1 MKVILMNKKQ
11 KLSLTSI
18 DRMQGLIDE
27 ARNELESIEPKIAK
41 LEKSVSILAEL
52 KDRRHKLKA
61 LILNLQSI
69 FTKESEN
76 IDVNIINA
84 VDQSSELNTRLNPT
98 DKISIDTLNG
108 RKIFIPEVA
117 ISNAQNYLRTKN
129 NINYEIYKAVVANTG
144 TATSEEIKYYLV
156 KNEIKQPKNGEGFED
171 VPLKEISSRINYL
184 VRKGLLISYAPGA
197 YSTAFGWEDA
207 E

>member
-1 MKVILMNKKQ
+1 MNKKQ

-27 ARNELESIEPKIAK
+27 AKKELESIEPKISR
-41 LEKSVSILAEL
+41 LEKSVLQLAEL
-52 KDRRHKLKA
+52 KDKRRKLKA
-61 LILNLQSI
+61 LIVNLQSI
-69 FTKESEN
+69 FAKENTS

-84 VDQSSELNTRLNPT
+84 DPVIVSQINAQ

-144 TATSEEIKYYLV
+144 SATSEEIKYFLI
-156 KNEIKQPKNGEGFED
+156 KNGIKQPKNGQPFD
-171 VPLKEISSRINYL
+171 NVPLKEISSRINYL
-184 VRKGLLISYAPGA
+184 VRKGLLISYTPGA
-197 YSTAFGWEDA
+197 YSTVFGWEKS

>member
-1 MKVILMNKKQ
+1 MNKKQ
-11 KLSLTSI
+11 KLSLTNI

-27 ARNELESIEPKIAK
+27 AKKELETIEPKIAR
-41 LEKSVSILAEL
+41 LEKSVLQLEEL
-52 KDRRHKLKA
+52 KDKRHKLRA

-69 FTKESEN
+69 FSEDDSL

-84 VDQSSELNTRLNPT
+84 DNGNINNLTPFNTKG
-98 DKISIDTLNG
+98 KISIDTLNG
-108 RKIFIPEVA
+108 RKVFIPEVA

-144 TATSEEIKYYLV
+144 SATSEEIKYFLI
-156 KNEIKQPKNGEGFED
+156 KNGIKQPKNGQPFDD

-197 YSTAFGWEDA
+197 YSTAFGWE
-207 E
+207 ECE